1 MNKKLQKLKE
11 VDWETKGGKVLAETA
26 LISEAV
32 AGWTPVGGVVKYL
45 ATKGAD
51 MLVPPVTNEE
61 IKRLL
66 EQLQNVPESVT
77 DVRNLIEEK
86 IQTLQ
91 QKLDNPQPE
100 LRTDFQ
106 NLKVE
111 MWASFEDM
119 KRGNNLFLLELSD
132 MKILV
137 KKTFLLVVNLT
148 YKVLNLKLKM
158 LFIMCMRLLMAFIYH
173 LPIHD
178 ILLGGNR
185 IC

>member
-1 MNKKLQKLKE
+1 MASRYIPKMDKKLKKLKE
-11 VDWETKGGKVLAETA
+11 VDWKTKGGKVLTETA

-45 ATKGAD
+45 ANKGAD

-66 EQLQNVPESVT
+66 EQLQNVPKSVT

-132 MKILV
+132 MKMLV

-148 YKVLNLKLKM
+148 YKVLNLNSKM
-158 LFIMCMRLLMAFIYH
+158 SFIMCIACIY
-173 LPIHD
+173 
-178 ILLGGNR
+178 
-185 IC
+185 

>member
-1 MNKKLQKLKE
+1 MVFFIEGFPN
-11 VDWETKGGKVLAETA
+11 
-26 LISEAV
+26 
-32 AGWTPVGGVVKYL
+32 
-45 ATKGAD
+45 KGAD

-148 YKVLNLKLKM
+148 YKVLNIHLNINKKSW
-158 LFIMCMRLLMAFIYH
+158 LMASMH

-178 ILLGGNR
+178 IFRRELNMLMLHLTR
-185 IC
+185 SSLRLTWR

>member
-1 MNKKLQKLKE
+1 
-11 VDWETKGGKVLAETA
+11 
-26 LISEAV
+26 
-32 AGWTPVGGVVKYL
+32 
-45 ATKGAD
+45 

-148 YKVLNLKLKM
+148 YKVLNLHSKM
-158 LFIMCMRLLMAFIYH
+158 SFN
-173 LPIHD
+173 D

>member
-1 MNKKLQKLKE
+1 MASKFIPKMDRKLQKLKE
-11 VDWETKGGKVLAETA
+11 VDWKTKGGKVLKETA

-32 AGWTPVGGVVKYL
+32 AEWVPGAGLIRY
-45 ATKGAD
+45 AANKGAD

-66 EQLQNVPESVT
+66 EQLQSVPESVT

-119 KRGNNLFLLELSD
+119 KRGNNSFLSELSG
-132 MKILV
+132 MKIIV
-137 KKTFLLVVNLT
+137 KMTFRIVVDLH
-148 YKVLNLKLKM
+148 YKVNIK
-158 LFIMCMRLLMAFIYH
+158 
-173 LPIHD
+173 
-178 ILLGGNR
+178 
-185 IC
+185 

>member
-1 MNKKLQKLKE
+1 MDKKLKKLKE
-11 VDWETKGGKVLAETA
+11 VDWKTKGGRVLKETA

-32 AGWTPVGGVVKYL
+32 AEWVPGAGLIRY
-45 ATKGAD
+45 AANKGAD

-119 KRGNNLFLLELSD
+119 KRGNNCFLSELSN
-132 MKILV
+132 MKIIV
-137 KKTFLLVVNLT
+137 KMTFQIVVNLH
-148 YKVLNLKLKM
+148 YKVNIK
-158 LFIMCMRLLMAFIYH
+158 
-173 LPIHD
+173 
-178 ILLGGNR
+178 
-185 IC
+185 